1 MLSNAT
7 NQSKSTVELGY
18 MCPRG
23 LLGPP
28 AVTLTKKL
36 KYEKKKDLI
45 NKVDHMRIAGPEPSS
60 VILSQTK

>member
-7 NQSKSTVELGY
+7 NQPMSTVELGY

-28 AVTLTKKL
+28 AVESKS
-36 KYEKKKDLI
+36 I
-45 NKVDHMRIAGPEPSS
+45 PPRRFFPI
-60 VILSQTK
+60 QTKSTLIIHDVKKYVTM